1 MDTFEL
7 QKRLDEMQESTAS
20 LERKIKVLENIELE
34 HTKISIAW
42 LEFSTVVMQ
51 TLTVMLE
58 DGGFEQSNDSGRTH

>member
-34 HTKISIAW
+34 HTKISIAL